1 MSDAPIPT
9 GDVLRVLVVG
19 DSNSID
25 ATMSTLTSQF
35 DSISLVRERSLSSA
49 LERLSRLDIHCVVCQ
64 FDPDSSEPSPI
75 ARIRTRSDS
84 VPIVAVTGHAADAR
98 TEERALEAGASVVVD
113 SEDPTSLVGTRVKTA
128 ARQYQHATESDGTT
142 ESILERSDALVCVLD
157 ESATISSASGAVDE
171 RLGST
176 PAELEGEE
184 FTQLVHLDDRERVQ
198 TAFERVS
205 TGPLG
210 ATERVSA
217 RIGHGDGT
225 WNAFAL
231 SYRNRLAD
239 PQVTGV
245 VLTLLPVPTPS
256 TGSVDSARAVLDR
269 IGDPLFTLGPQ
280 WEIRQANAAARD
292 LFETTDSSPA
302 GTVIWD
308 LLDERVRSTF
318 YERVLEAARTNSVVE
333 FETPY
338 PSLESRLA
346 VTVTP
351 HAASV
356 ADADGVT
363 DTDMD
368 TDTDTNTETDWDT
381 NTDGDAGVT
390 VYARAVPT
398 DGATTVDRTR
408 FDLLEAVV
416 DALGDG
422 VLVLEGETISFA
434 NATALELT
442 GDDTLVGHRL
452 ETAFDDALAAAIRDR
467 ASSPLVRWMD
477 PLTGTLTADDD
488 SLSVDVFVTP
498 LSAHDRTLCVV
509 RDRTRSPAGTL
520 ATLESATDAIRDAES
535 RSGVTAA
542 VLEAVLAYSN
552 GDLGVWYWLDDDAL
566 RPETVVTPSASAP
579 GELAPIDRDTP
590 PLSQL
595 LEHEADGFDSSVRGK
610 SETAEPPEITATVF
624 DRAECESLLTQAGL
638 RAERL
643 LVVSAPPHGIALVA
657 SSDPLA
663 FERIDRDPLVT
674 IARVGA
680 TALDA
685 LESAADRRTDRAE
698 NRRLKTALERC
709 QRLREHERD
718 ILACDSRSE
727 IERAYCEAVASI
739 PLGESAGAIELAW
752 IGRIDTGSERIV
764 PEAWTGSDGDDLEPV
779 AIPSNAI
786 DPRRSKTDDAS
797 QEDCHPAALAA
808 TTLEPVVVD
817 TIDANGTQPDGEWQ
831 RRALERGR
839 RSALAVPLVV
849 DGRCYGTLTAFADT
863 PSAFDGPVRERN
875 QELATVTSYAL
886 AADERKRALLADRLT
901 ELEVAVRRDDG
912 GDGDGDALSAIA
924 RKIGGELT
932 VQAVVPRATG
942 ASTVYCAVR
951 DGEGEGGAVQSVVD
965 AVEAVETGR
974 RVGDGS
980 DPLYEFVLAEPTV
993 AESLATHGATVRSVA
1008 PAGDRTRL
1016 VLEVP
1021 SPTDV
1026 RSILELLERTSGD
1039 VELLTRRERDRSI
1052 HSGQPFDADLRRAL
1066 SERQLRTLEAA
1077 YYSGFFA
1084 WPRGS
1089 TGEEVADSLGV
1100 SQPTFSRH
1108 LRVAQG
1114 KVFSSLFDD
1123 QA

>member
-49 LERLSRLDIHCVVCQ
+49 LERLARLDIHCVVCQ
-64 FDPDSSEPSPI
+64 FDPDSSEPPPI
-75 ARIRTRSDS
+75 AGIRTRSDS
-84 VPIVAVTGHAADAR
+84 VPIVAVTGRAADAR
-98 TEERALEAGASVVVD
+98 TEVRALEAGASVVVD
-113 SEDPTSLVGTRVKTA
+113 SEVPASLVGTRVKTA
-128 ARQYQHATESDGTT
+128 ARQYQHAMESDGST

-171 RLGST
+171 RLDYT

-184 FTQLVHLDDRERVQ
+184 FTQLVHPDDRERVQ

-210 ATERVSA
+210 ANERVSA
-217 RIGHGDGT
+217 RISHGDGT

-256 TGSVDSARAVLDR
+256 TGSVDSARAVLER

-280 WEIRQANAAARD
+280 WEIRLANAAARD
-292 LFETTDSSPA
+292 LFETTASSLA
-302 GTVIWD
+302 GTVVWD
-308 LLDERVRSTF
+308 LLDERVRSVF
-318 YERVLEAARTNSVVE
+318 YERALEAARTNSVVE

-346 VTVTP
+346 VTVYP
-351 HAASV
+351 D
-356 ADADGVT
+356 ADAGDDADSG
-363 DTDMD
+363 DDS
-368 TDTDTNTETDWDT
+368 TE
-381 NTDGDAGVT
+381 DAGSGNRFT
-390 VYARAVPT
+390 VYARAVPP
-398 DGATTVDRTR
+398 DGATTVDRSR
-408 FDLLEAVV
+408 FDLLESVV

-434 NATALELT
+434 NATTLEWT
-442 GDDTLVGHRL
+442 GTDTLVNRRL
-452 ETAFDDALAAAIRDR
+452 ETVFDDALAAAIHDR

-477 PLTGTLTADDD
+477 PLTGTLTASDD
-488 SLSVDVFVTP
+488 SLPVDVFVTP
-498 LSAHDRTLCVV
+498 LSTDDRTLCVV
-509 RDRTRSPAGTL
+509 RDRTRSAAGTL
-520 ATLESATDAIRDAES
+520 ATLESATDEIRGAGS
-535 RSGVTAA
+535 FSGVTAA
-542 VLEAVLAYSN
+542 VLEAVLAYSG
-552 GDLGVWYWLDDDAL
+552 GDLGVWYRLEDDAL
-566 RPETVVTPSASAP
+566 RPETVVTPTSRSP
-579 GELAPIDRDTP
+579 GELASIDRDTP
-590 PLSQL
+590 PLTQL
-595 LEHEADGFDSSVRGK
+595 LEHEADGFDSSVRGE
-610 SETAEPPEITATVF
+610 SEIAEPPEITATVF
-624 DRAECESLLTQAGL
+624 DRAECESLLTQMGL

-674 IARVGA
+674 IGRVGA

-685 LESAADRRTDRAE
+685 LESAAARRTDRAE
-698 NRRLKTALERC
+698 NRRLETALERC

-727 IERAYCEAVASI
+727 IERTCCEAATSI
-739 PLGESAGAIELAW
+739 PLEESAGAIELAW
-752 IGRIDTGSERIV
+752 IGRVDTGSERIV
-764 PEAWTGSDGDDLEPV
+764 PEAWAGDDGDDLVPV
-779 AIPSNAI
+779 AIPSDAI
-786 DPRRSKTDDAS
+786 DPRRSKTDDAN
-797 QEDCHPAALAA
+797 QEDTHPAALAA

-817 TIDANGTQPDGEWQ
+817 AIDAIDADGTQPDQGWR
-831 RRALERGR
+831 RRALEEGR

-863 PSAFDGPVRERN
+863 PSAFDDSIRERYL
-875 QELATVTSYAL
+875 ELATVTSYAL
-886 AADERKRALLADRLT
+886 AADERKRALLADRIT
-901 ELEVAVRRDDG
+901 ELEVSVRRDD
-912 GDGDGDALSAIA
+912 DGDGDALSAIA
-924 RKIGGELT
+924 HEVGGELT
-932 VQAVVPRATG
+932 VQAIVPRATG

-951 DGEGEGGAVQSVVD
+951 DDEGGTAQSVVD
-965 AVEAVETGR
+965 AVESVETGR
-974 RVGDGS
+974 RVGDES
-980 DPLYEFVLAEPTV
+980 DSLYEFVLAESTV

-1008 PAGDRTRL
+1008 PAGDRTRF

-1021 SPTDV
+1021 SSTDV
-1026 RSILELLERTSGD
+1026 RSILEVLERSNGD
-1039 VELLTRRERDRSI
+1039 VDLLARRDRDRSI

-1084 WPRGS
+1084 WPRES

-1123 QA
+1123 RA